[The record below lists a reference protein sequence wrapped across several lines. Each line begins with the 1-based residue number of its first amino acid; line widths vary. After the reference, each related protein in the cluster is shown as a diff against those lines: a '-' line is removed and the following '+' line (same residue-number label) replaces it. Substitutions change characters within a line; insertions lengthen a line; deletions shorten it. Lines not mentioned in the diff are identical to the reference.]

1 MTVKTSNLV
10 KFTRAVEAITSKEYL
25 KINVDFSRDNKWEWV
40 TIEGVFAD
48 NVAWIRQ
55 VFEDVGFNN
64 FSYSYFEEQMT
75 MIMTLPFT
83 E

>member
-64 FSYSYFEEQMT
+64 FSYSYFEEQLT
-75 MIMTLPFT
+75 MIVTLPFT